1 MERFISEVVDWAV
14 CPGGTSIIRS
24 RAEEYGCET

>member
-1 MERFISEVVDWAV
+1 MERFISEVVDWVV

-24 RAEEYGCET
+24 RAEEYG